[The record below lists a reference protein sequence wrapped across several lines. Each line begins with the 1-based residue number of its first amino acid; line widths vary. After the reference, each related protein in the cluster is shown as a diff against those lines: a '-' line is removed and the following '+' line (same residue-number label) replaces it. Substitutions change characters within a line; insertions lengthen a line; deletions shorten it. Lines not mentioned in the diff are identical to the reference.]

1 MANEHGITLPVLG
14 FLHEVKSVFHGKRGE
29 YEEFIKDIHA
39 FKTWMND
46 YQITRLAVQKFKER
60 MNKVLKGHNHLILGF
75 NAYMK
80 HYRITLPIPI
90 NDDEQRGGHRTG

>member
-1 MANEHGITLPVLG
+1 MESGIG
-14 FLHEVKSVFHGKRGE
+14 FLEEVRSVFHGKREE

-39 FKTWMND
+39 FKTTWMND
-46 YQITRLAVQKFKER
+46 YRITRLAVLKFKER

-80 HYRITLPIPI
+80 HFLITLPIPI
-90 NDDEQRGGHRTG
+90 PIPINDHRQRTG